1 VSLQLNLND
10 PIVCLPTAVTNKK
23 AFSANNVMSELP
35 AAVHEDQLATQ
46 PSMKKKKKK
55 PCIEKKKSLGGKTN
69 PLAQP
74 TRFLPSYFFL
84 LNIWAKCH
92 VFICH
97 TLIACLLVM

>member
-55 PCIEKKKSLGGKTN
+55 KT
-69 PLAQP
+69 L
-74 TRFLPSYFFL
+74 
-84 LNIWAKCH
+84 H
-92 VFICH
+92 
-97 TLIACLLVM
+97 